1 MMNARQELKEIEK
14 AMGILRDFR
23 KSPQVQESGLLDR
36 DLMEVYVK
44 YSERYMDL
52 VPMVK
57 RKAVRKKAG
66 AA

>member
-1 MMNARQELKEIEK
+1 MNARQELKEVEK
-14 AMGILRDFR
+14 AMGILRDLR